1 MAENLLGLRGG
12 GGNSVQRLRGNSI
25 GGLSKN
31 LELEP

>member
-12 GGNSVQRLRGNSI
+12 GNSVQRSRGNSI